1 MNFCPTCRG
10 EGDTCHDSPTQ
21 AQKQTAATE
30 CAFKQISH
38 QTAQDIHE
46 LSSEEEDNLKA
57 YNTWLNIGSVKLTSL
72 DKKTLTCGQWLID
85 RHIHAAMILMKDLF
99 PLSGLQDPVLG
110 ETLSFQVCGDEMV
123 QVLHSGGSHWIT
135 ISTVGT
141 SYPEVNV
148 YDSLQL
154 YPTLPFQTK
163 EQICSLIRCKEEKF
177 ILKYANVQVNNL
189 KIIYISRSIIKL
201 YT

>member
-57 YNTWLNIGSVKLTSL
+57 YDTWLNILWSVKHHLT
-72 DKKTLTCGQWLID
+72 KK
-85 RHIHAAMILMKDLF
+85 
-99 PLSGLQDPVLG
+99 PLL
-110 ETLSFQVCGDEMV
+110 
-123 QVLHSGGSHWIT
+123 
-135 ISTVGT
+135 VG
-141 SYPEVNV
+141 NG
-148 YDSLQL
+148 
-154 YPTLPFQTK
+154 
-163 EQICSLIRCKEEKF
+163 
-177 ILKYANVQVNNL
+177 
-189 KIIYISRSIIKL
+189 
-201 YT
+201 